1 MALQYCWARLR
12 LLAGF
17 MPTYQS
23 TPEFKHG
30 QSESTGILLVNLGT
44 PEEPTPQAVR
54 RFLKQFLSDPRVVEY
69 PRWLWW
75 LILNGIILR
84 IRPARSAAAYRKIW
98 TDDGSPLMLFSKSVV
113 GGVQKELDTRLSG
126 SASVELAMSY
136 GEPSIDAAIDR
147 LLAKGARRL
156 LVLPMYPQYSGTTT
170 ASVIDAVARKFNR
183 LRWIPEARFIN
194 QYHDEPG
201 YIGALAA
208 SIREYWDKNGRG
220 AKLMFSFHGV
230 PRQALLNGDPYHCQ
244 CQKTARLLAETLELG
259 DDQWLLSFQSRV
271 GREEWLSPYTDETV
285 AKLGEQG
292 VGRLDVVCP
301 GFSTDCLET
310 LEEIAMQN
318 TELFVAS
325 GGESLHYIPALNAR
339 EDHVRFLADLIE
351 KHLGGWPQTYADDP
365 ASSQRALAMGAS
377 I

>member
-1 MALQYCWARLR
+1 MALQYCWARLN

-44 PEEPTPQAVR
+44 PEEPTPRAVR
-54 RFLKQFLSDPRVVEY
+54 RFLKQFLSDPRVIEY

-113 GGVQKELDTRLSG
+113 AGVQKELDTRLSG
-126 SASVELAMSY
+126 SANVELAMSY

-147 LLAKGARRL
+147 LLAQGARRL

-201 YIGALAA
+201 YIAALAA

-220 AKLMFSFHGV
+220 TRLMFSFHGV
-230 PRQALLNGDPYHCQ
+230 PKQTLLNGDPYHCQ
-244 CQKTARLLAETLELG
+244 CQKTARLLAETLDLG

-271 GREEWLSPYTDETV
+271 GREEWLNPYTDETV
-285 AKLGEQG
+285 VKLGKQG
-292 VGRLDVVCP
+292 IGRLDVICP

-318 TELFVAS
+318 AELFVES

-339 EDHVRFLADLIE
+339 EDHIRFLAGLIE
-351 KHLGGWPQTYADDP
+351 KHLGGWPQTYAEDP

-377 I
+377 R